1 MLEKISGLVNI
12 ARAELKTSKRT
23 HATKLLKAFMLKA
36 EKALVDKDQEALEK
50 AVANQH
56 RLEQMNVKDVMDFV
70 EEK

>member
-1 MLEKISGLVNI
+1 MLEKISGLVPI

-23 HATKLLKAFMLKA
+23 HATKLLKALMLKA
-36 EKALVDKDQEALEK
+36 EKALADNDQEALEK
-50 AVANQH
+50 VVANQH

>member
-1 MLEKISGLVNI
+1 MLEKISGLVPI

-23 HATKLLKAFMLKA
+23 YALKLLKALMLKA